1 MKGYIKR
8 INGSIIACDKI
19 HYAQDLVCYR
29 NKEFENKELLI
40 LNDIHRAIPY
50 ATYIAE
56 FDIGRFG
63 LEDIP
68 LTSPM
73 QMINDIECDLV
84 SAPKHHAA
92 YLYFKE
98 NIEIIKKQVSDSVNI
113 PENLEQ
119 PLYRGLFTDVFSVL
133 ELFLSDVILCLIYN
147 CDDKYYE
154 KAIVF
159 FKKEKKIENTVNDIE
174 GKVHKFFYDEI
185 VYHRFEKVK
194 DIFKEIFDIDIPDY
208 EKKIKKYLHKRNN
221 IVHRY
226 SYSNKDREHL
236 ITLSK
241 QDILDWIS
249 VVETFVGELVVEIEN
264 KVQETKTFL

>member
-1 MKGYIKR
+1 MKGYYKHISG
-8 INGSIIACDKI
+8 NIIANKKL
-19 HYAQDLVCYR
+19 HYAQDWVCYAAA
-29 NKEFENKELLI
+29 EFETRNDLI
-40 LNDIHRAIPY
+40 LNDAHRAIPY
-50 ATYIAE
+50 ATYVADGDIALY
-56 FDIGRFG
+56 D
-63 LEDIP
+63 LVDIP

-119 PLYRGLFTDVFSVL
+119 PLYRGLFTDVFSIL

-154 KAIVF
+154 KAIDF

-264 KVQETKTFL
+264 KVQETKSFL

>member
-29 NKEFENKELLI
+29 KKEFENKELLI
-40 LNDIHRAIPY
+40 LNDTHRAIPY

-154 KAIVF
+154 KAIEF
-159 FKKEKKIENTVNDIE
+159 FIKEKKIENTVNDIE

-208 EKKIKKYLHKRNN
+208 EKKIKTNNSKY
-221 IVHRY
+221 IVHY
-226 SYSNKDREHL
+226 CKYY
-236 ITLSK
+236 I
-241 QDILDWIS
+241 
-249 VVETFVGELVVEIEN
+249 
-264 KVQETKTFL
+264 